1 MDLFCWN
8 WRSSVL
14 LVAVLALSVSSYA
27 QLTAS
32 GDDQTRFLEVRR
44 RQIELKEQRAEFER
58 VQRLASEGLI
68 SAAELHKA
76 QVSVDV
82 AQLNYQEAVL
92 ALLTLQPRISI
103 RRAVKIQTPDGRRFV
118 DLTVANLTPTF
129 DDSQFRLLNNFEG
142 ADPIP
147 PELRRRDVRDIFISL
162 RDVGEDP
169 GTARGTTIALPY
181 ETHLD
186 ELPYG
191 QTKQLRFQL
200 LKDVSSVTVSTTYKG
215 RTQEFD
221 VQLEQAETATA
232 VNLASNQISLEAD
245 LGSAAVFSLRL
256 ERSTVDQRT
265 FQLKLVNLPH
275 QISYSFLDP
284 STQAR
289 LSQISFSPGIS
300 QQQLE
305 LRLFLPER
313 AGDSVPID
321 SPIQF
326 WALVMSPDQS
336 GRFDEGRTYGAT
348 EIEDSRVGNIRLEV
362 IPRGVGRIEVA
373 ANSLFSEI
381 QVGQRVDASLTVRN
395 TGTRRLDN
403 IKLRAEY
410 PLNWNVEINPDI
422 IPALDIN
429 QEQAI
434 HMILSPPS
442 DVPVGD
448 YEVRLRTECSA
459 YNRPVPTEDKVYRV
473 SVKARPN
480 LLGTLGLVGG
490 LVLLVIAVVI
500 FGIRLARR

>member
-14 LVAVLALSVSSYA
+14 LVAMLALSVSSYA

-313 AGDSVPID
+313 ADESVPID

-336 GRFDEGRTYGAT
+336 GRFEESRTYTAQ
-348 EIEDSRVGNIRLEV
+348 EIETSRVGNIRLEV
-362 IPRGVGRIEVA
+362 IPRGVGKIEVA
-373 ANSLFSEI
+373 ANSLYSEI
-381 QVGQRVDASLTVRN
+381 QIGQRVDASLTVRN

-403 IKLRAEY
+403 LKLRAEY

>member
-14 LVAVLALSVSSYA
+14 LVAMLALSVSSYA

-169 GTARGTTIALPY
+169 GTTRGTTIALPY

-336 GRFDEGRTYGAT
+336 GRFDESRTYGAT
-348 EIEDSRVGNIRLEV
+348 EIEVSRVGNIRLEV

>member
-14 LVAVLALSVSSYA
+14 LVAMLALSVSSYA

-169 GTARGTTIALPY
+169 GTTRGTTIALPY

-336 GRFDEGRTYGAT
+336 GRFDESRTYGAT